1 MYWNKIKAGG
11 ESPCSSDSEIFR
23 KRLKLSDYPF
33 FIDSI
38 AFFGII
44 LLRYFLV
51 AGGAYFFFYWLANRS
66 CNDQKLSLHF
76 PSNQVIRSDIEL
88 SILSAVIFAITAAL
102 ILFVYN
108 KGITCL
114 YAQPSQYGMGYLG
127 VSYFAVLILQDTY
140 FYFTHRLFHH
150 PALFPWFH
158 QGHHRSRYPTPWTS
172 FAFDPAEA
180 IAQSLFLVGIVFVIP
195 LHFITLIAILM
206 TMTVWAVVNHLG
218 LERLPVSFPHHWLG
232 KWFIGPA
239 HHSLHHLKYRVHYG
253 LYFTFWDKCLGT
265 QDPTYESQF
274 DQLKIDESN
283 QA

>member
-1 MYWNKIKAGG
+1 M
-11 ESPCSSDSEIFR
+11 
-23 KRLKLSDYPF
+23 SDYPF
-33 FIDSI
+33 FTDSI

-51 AGGAYFFFYWLANRS
+51 AGGAYFFFYWIANRS
-66 CNDQKLSLHF
+66 LNHQKPSLHTL
-76 PSNQVIRSDIEL
+76 SNQVIQSDIKL
-88 SILSAVIFAITAAL
+88 SILSAVVFAIAAAL
-102 ILFVYN
+102 ILSAYS
-108 KGITCL
+108 KGTTCL
-114 YAQPSQYGMGYLG
+114 YNEPRQYGIAYLG

-180 IAQSLFLVGIVFVIP
+180 IAQSLFLVGIVFIIP

-206 TMTVWAVVNHLG
+206 TMTVWAVLNHLG
-218 LERLPVSFPHHWLG
+218 LKQFPISFPHHWLG

-253 LYFTFWDKCLGT
+253 LYFTFWDKYMST
-265 QDPTYESQF
+265 QDLTYEGQF
-274 DQLKIDESN
+274 NK
-283 QA
+283 